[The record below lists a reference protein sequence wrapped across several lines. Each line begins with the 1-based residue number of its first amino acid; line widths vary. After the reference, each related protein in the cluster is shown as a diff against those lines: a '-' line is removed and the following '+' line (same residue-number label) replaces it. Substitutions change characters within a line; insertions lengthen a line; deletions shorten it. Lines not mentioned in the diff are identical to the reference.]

1 MFLKQINIFVRTDYC
16 TSFETFQKYM
26 ANIFKLMCFMFLISV
41 GMRFSLIFGLTLY
54 PISERS
60 FMNNIHFWKSK
71 VKHVVFNYL
80 IKYYYLIK
88 FISN

>member
-1 MFLKQINIFVRTDYC
+1 MFLKQINIFVRTDYY

-26 ANIFKLMCFMFLISV
+26 TNIFKLMCFMFLIPV
-41 GMRFSLIFGLTLY
+41 WMRFSLIFRLTLY

-88 FISN
+88 FFF